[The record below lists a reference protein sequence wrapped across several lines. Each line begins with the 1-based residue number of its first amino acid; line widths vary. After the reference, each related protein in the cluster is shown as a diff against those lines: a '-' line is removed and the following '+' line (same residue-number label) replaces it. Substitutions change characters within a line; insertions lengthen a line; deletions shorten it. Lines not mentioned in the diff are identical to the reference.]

1 MSDQDA
7 RSADDARSAIVI
19 AVTRTAVED
28 RLVRAKVAERYG
40 GASGAPEIFTLP
52 RQARATGDFSS
63 LAARI
68 AQGDVELIPMGVT

>member
-52 RQARATGDFSS
+52 RQARATGDF
-63 LAARI
+63 
-68 AQGDVELIPMGVT
+68 